1 MQIQHTSKISAF
13 FLSFSFFLQRF
24 CVWPFIG
31 FFFKQEFTGKKRSV
45 TTRFWFNVLGRSNE
59 SIIFFPFSSFF
70 KFNFCTYLLLM
81 KLGGKIRRPT
91 SRRMVLWRH
100 LVRPFSW
107 SFTFRRWQSKA
118 IVREGQT
125 WSLPYSSFCTAWM
138 SVSSAWHDR
147 SQSRE
152 TNDGK
157 FWLLIFFLVLYT
169 LRICVVLYW
178 KVVGRVEGSI
188 ILIRR
193 RNLISIFHL
202 NSLYMNRIIVAY
214 IVGLSNYS

>member
-1 MQIQHTSKISAF
+1 M
-13 FLSFSFFLQRF
+13 
-24 CVWPFIG
+24 C
-31 FFFKQEFTGKKRSV
+31 FFKQEFTGKKRSV
-45 TTRFWFNVLGRSNE
+45 TTRPRFWLNVMGRSNE
-59 SIIFFPFSSFF
+59 SIIFFPFSSIFL
-70 KFNFCTYLLLM
+70 FNFCTYLLLM
-81 KLGGKIRRPT
+81 TLGGKIRRPT
-91 SRRMVLWRH
+91 SRRLVLWRH
-100 LVRPFSW
+100 LVRAFSW

-169 LRICVVLYW
+169 STLRICVVLYW
-178 KVVGRVEGSI
+178 KDVGHVEGSI

-193 RNLISIFHL
+193 RYLISIFHL
-202 NSLYMNRIIVAY
+202 NSLYMNRIYVAY
-214 IVGLSNYS
+214 IVSNYS